1 MSAILIAP
9 PASIYDALFDGSSPR
24 IIAAVGGGGKTT
36 FLKTLAKEL
45 SDRGAR
51 VIITTTTKMHPPE
64 DLSILGST
72 ADKVISLLNT
82 HPIVWA
88 GTPMSEGKMT
98 AIPDSLPRL
107 TAAADFVLVE
117 ADGSRKRPL
126 KMTDSAYEPSIP
138 PEADTVV
145 ALAGLDGLGKPV
157 RGAVHRHGLACPILE
172 KPENSPVTCEDVAR
186 LLHHCYAPRFVLL
199 NKADTPALQED
210 ARRIASLLPESRCVI
225 ASLRLWGQA
234 ETR

>member
-1 MSAILIAP
+1 MSAIAVAP
-9 PASIYDALFDGSSPR
+9 PESICDALFEDRSPR
-24 IIAAVGGGGKTT
+24 VIAAVGGGGKTT

-45 SDRGAR
+45 SGRGAR
-51 VIITTTTKMHPPE
+51 VVITTTTKMHPPE
-64 DLSILGST
+64 DLSILGGT
-72 ADKVISLLNT
+72 ADEVISLLET

-88 GTPMSEGKMT
+88 GTPVSKGKMT

-126 KMTDSAYEPSIP
+126 KMTDAAYEPSIP
-138 PEADTVV
+138 PEADAVV
-145 ALAGLDGLGKPV
+145 TLAGLDGLGKPICE
-157 RGAVHRHGLACPILE
+157 AVHRHALACPVLE
-172 KPENSPVTCEDVAR
+172 KPEMSPVTPEDVAR
-186 LLHHCYAPRFVLL
+186 LLRHCYRPRYVLL
-199 NKADTPALQED
+199 NKADTPALQEE
-210 ARRIASLLPESRCVI
+210 ARRIAALLPESRCVI